1 MTEVIEDNIVTSY
14 FVILYSTL
22 VDVALYNTLN
32 VLYK

>member
-1 MTEVIEDNIVTSY
+1 MTEVIEDNIVNSY

-22 VDVALYNTLN
+22 VDVALYSTLN

>member
-14 FVILYSTL
+14 FVILHSTL
-22 VDVALYNTLN
+22 VDVALYSTLN

>member
-14 FVILYSTL
+14 FVILYSAL
-22 VDVALYNTLN
+22 VDVALYSTLN